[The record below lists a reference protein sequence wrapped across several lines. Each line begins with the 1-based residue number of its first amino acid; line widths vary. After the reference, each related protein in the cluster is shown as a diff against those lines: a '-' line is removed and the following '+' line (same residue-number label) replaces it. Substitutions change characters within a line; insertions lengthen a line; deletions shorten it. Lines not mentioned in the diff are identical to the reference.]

1 MQNITIT
8 RISRRQGIKQ
18 LGVSFGSIFLLF
30 FSVKVARGYGTFLVA
45 GEIPSPQLLMAAL
58 GKSLKRIQHSKLAKI

>member
-1 MQNITIT
+1 MQNMTVT

-30 FSVKVARGYGTFLVA
+30 FSMKVARGYVVFLVVRGNA
-45 GEIPSPQLLMAAL
+45 QPLALDYSLREI
-58 GKSLKRIQHSKLAKI
+58 SKKDSTY

>member
-1 MQNITIT
+1 MQNTTVT

-30 FSVKVARGYGTFLVA
+30 ISVIQVVRGYGTFLVVRGNA
-45 GEIPSPQLLMAAL
+45 QPLALDYSLREIYKNDSTY
-58 GKSLKRIQHSKLAKI
+58 